1 MGLFNQILKAID
13 NPTQQASFQGLSNI
27 LGTIQQTGS
36 IYGADPGKSQMLLS
50 MVGGY
55 VRSALQEKRATEGDD
70 IVKTLVNQFSGTSAN
85 PQAVFALFS
94 QTQLA
99 EIVPQIA
106 EKSGL
111 NAATIQAMLPI
122 AIPAVLSLLKTGAN
136 TENSQQSA
144 NPVLSTFLDAD
155 GDGDLDMTDVMN
167 LAGRF
172 LNQ

>member
-13 NPTQQASFQGLSNI
+13 NPTQQASMAGLSNI
-27 LGTIQQTGS
+27 IGTIQQTGS
-36 IYGADPGKSQMLLS
+36 IYGADPDKSQMLLS
-50 MVGGY
+50 MLGGY
-55 VRSALQEKRATEGDD
+55 VRSALQEKRESEGEDM
-70 IVKTLVNQFSGTSAN
+70 VKNLVNQFSGTSAN

-99 EIVPQIA
+99 QIVPAIA

-136 TENSQQSA
+136 NENPEQEA
-144 NPVLSTFLDAD
+144 NPVLTSFLDAD
-155 GDGDLDMTDVMN
+155 GDGDMDMNDVMN